1 MNLTESINPF
11 IGMLK
16 LFAQLLNNIA
26 EVEEKYGK
34 KYDEIIKEF
43 FTPQNLA
50 ELQKKLS
57 PEIYSE
63 LMASILKLAAL
74 SGVQNP
80 FVLPVD
86 DKKKFASELMSF
98 VKSLEKA
105 AEELK
110 RINN

>member
-43 FTPQNLA
+43 F
-50 ELQKKLS
+50 
-57 PEIYSE
+57 YS
-63 LMASILKLAAL
+63 S
-74 SGVQNP
+74 
-80 FVLPVD
+80 
-86 DKKKFASELMSF
+86 
-98 VKSLEKA
+98 KSC
-105 AEELK
+105 
-110 RINN
+110 

>member
-1 MNLTESINPF
+1 
-11 IGMLK
+11 
-16 LFAQLLNNIA
+16 
-26 EVEEKYGK
+26 
-34 KYDEIIKEF
+34 
-43 FTPQNLA
+43 
-50 ELQKKLS
+50 
-57 PEIYSE
+57 
-63 LMASILKLAAL
+63 MASLLKLAAL

-86 DKKKFASELMSF
+86 QKKKFASELMSF